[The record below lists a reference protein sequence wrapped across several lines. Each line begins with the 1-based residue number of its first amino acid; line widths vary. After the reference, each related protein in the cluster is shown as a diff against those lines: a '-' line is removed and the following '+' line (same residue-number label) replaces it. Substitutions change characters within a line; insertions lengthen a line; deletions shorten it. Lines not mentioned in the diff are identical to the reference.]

1 MSERLRTGGRTRDA
15 GVLVAAG
22 LRVLLLLVVFAP
34 WGTAVAQ
41 EDDHER
47 LPNQTLPQPR
57 AACRGPSRPQT
68 LIDAAAALDRDPE
81 ELASRLNLAD
91 ALVDQGCYQEAV
103 TVLEAGQKS
112 HPHSSELSGKLRDVR
127 SMVTEQTYIQGLTQA
142 AESAK
147 LQRNEL
153 RCTRLADI
161 SACDEALKSK
171 PGDAQLLAARSA
183 ATAAARSDEKLA
195 AASEAT
201 HAETQSSQTASL
213 TSPRTDGSPPTQSS
227 SRAAAQ
233 SSLPTTAPAAA
244 AIATTSSAK
253 SAKATAAPSSTRT
266 AQATTPPAHTRVAAA
281 AATPPKPHDTLVA
294 PKAADAVAQETLA
307 AAGELTPLTPA
318 YSNDAPAG
326 RSN

>member
-1 MSERLRTGGRTRDA
+1 MGGRLRTGGRTRGA
-15 GVLVAAG
+15 GVLVAGG
-22 LRVLLLLVVFAP
+22 LPLLLVVFAP
-34 WGTAVAQ
+34 WRAAVAQ
-41 EDDHER
+41 EVDHER

-57 AACRGPSRPQT
+57 VACKGPGRPQT
-68 LIDAAAALDRDPE
+68 VIDAAAALDRDPD

-91 ALVDQGCYQEAV
+91 ALVDQGCYQDAV

-161 SACDEALKSK
+161 SACDDALKSK

-183 ATAAARSDEKLA
+183 AAAARSDEKLA
-195 AASEAT
+195 AAAEST
-201 HAETQSSQTASL
+201 PAETQSSQTASHG
-213 TSPRTDGSPPTQSS
+213 PPPTQSS
-227 SRAAAQ
+227 SRKPAQ
-233 SSLPTTAPAAA
+233 TALPTTAAVAAVAPA
-244 AIATTSSAK
+244 SSAK
-253 SAKATAAPSSTRT
+253 SAKATAPPSPNRT
-266 AQATTPPAHTRVAAA
+266 AEATTPQARTRVATAA
-281 AATPPKPHDTLVA
+281 APPKPHDASVA

-307 AAGELTPLTPA
+307 AAGELTPPTPA